1 MKAPASAAVYVAE
14 LVADR
19 LCSGLFDA
27 YLHLA
32 CTPYLANPSA
42 APGVAHACD
51 RLAVADVMA
60 SGVHALPPVIA
71 VAEVVHAL
79 SGTTFSVR
87 IPGQA
92 ARSFLP
98 TLPLPNHVVSVM
110 CKSGKGAADSEL
122 GTSLQAHRGMLTWD
136 VRMGRRSR

>member
-1 MKAPASAAVYVAE
+1 MYVAE

-19 LCSGLFDA
+19 LSSGLFDA

-32 CTPYLANPSA
+32 CTPYLADPSA

-87 IPGQA
+87 MPWPGSA
-92 ARSFLP
+92 LV
-98 TLPLPNHVVSVM
+98 PLHPSSIHHVMSM
-110 CKSGKGAADSEL
+110 LCQTGKPPSAQKGAGWLIVS
-122 GTSLQAHRGMLTWD
+122 
-136 VRMGRRSR
+136 

>member
-1 MKAPASAAVYVAE
+1 MYVAE

-19 LCSGLFDA
+19 LSSGLFDA

-32 CTPYLANPSA
+32 CTPYLADPSA

-87 IPGQA
+87 MPWPGSA
-92 ARSFLP
+92 LV
-98 TLPLPNHVVSVM
+98 PLHPSSVHHVMSM
-110 CKSGKGAADSEL
+110 LCQTGKGAWWLIVS
-122 GTSLQAHRGMLTWD
+122 
-136 VRMGRRSR
+136 

>member
-1 MKAPASAAVYVAE
+1 MYVAE

-32 CTPYLANPSA
+32 CTPYLADPSA
-42 APGVAHACD
+42 APGVAHACN

-60 SGVHALPPVIA
+60 SGVHALPPIIA
-71 VAEVVHAL
+71 VAEAVHAL

-87 IPGQA
+87 IPWPGSALVPPPLLCSIIACPCRARLGRALGGQ
-92 ARSFLP
+92 
-98 TLPLPNHVVSVM
+98 
-110 CKSGKGAADSEL
+110 
-122 GTSLQAHRGMLTWD
+122 Q
-136 VRMGRRSR
+136 

>member
-1 MKAPASAAVYVAE
+1 MRAVYVAE

-19 LCSGLFDA
+19 LSSGLFDA

-32 CTPYLANPSA
+32 CTPYLADPST

-60 SGVHALPPVIA
+60 TGVHALPPVIA

-87 IPGQA
+87 LPWPGSVLISPIHNPVDPTSA
-92 ARSFLP
+92 GLEARL
-98 TLPLPNHVVSVM
+98 LG
-110 CKSGKGAADSEL
+110 SGDL
-122 GTSLQAHRGMLTWD
+122 RCNMVGMLP
-136 VRMGRRSR
+136 RRRAWR